1 MNNFFTPQA
10 AATPTITNFETGQ
23 VYTAQDVFRNLFN
36 NKMNSTKMFGS
47 GDEWELEQDVRE
59 ALNLMMF
66 DRYYAIGTTDCE
78 PSEEQMK
85 VFKSQRAELVHFLL
99 YDQESPLNVF
109 KKTYRK
115 FFVAKEFNVDGLLF
129 ERKGLNLEALEK
141 CLGISLPQELAA
153 YADSF
158 HLSGESGD
166 WYMQTASQ
174 EIGSMCFEDTQI
186 KTLVKFIRRVLNAQT
201 RAEEQAAMRF
211 GEGFNEDRIR
221 QELTNQFLVSM
232 IVDNALANCPRDIEV
247 AVCFRKYGHW
257 SAELKSR
264 SAYESAKSDVFEFD
278 NLQEAQEYVKTR
290 NRMEKAEQERVKNID
305 RIAELKAELAECL
318 KMTASFDYNS
328 DEATAESLK
337 AQKLARPLQAS

>member
-1 MNNFFTPQA
+1 MNDFFTPQV

-36 NKMNSTKMFGS
+36 NKMNSSKMFGS

-66 DRYYAIGTTDCE
+66 DRYYAVGTTDRE

-85 VFKSQRAELVHFLL
+85 VFKSQRAELVEFLL
-99 YDQESPLNVF
+99 YNQDSPLNIF

-115 FFVAKEFNVDGLLF
+115 FFVLKEYNVDGLLF

-141 CLGISLPQELAA
+141 CLSISLPQELAA

-174 EIGSMCFEDTQI
+174 ETSPTCFEDTQI
-186 KTLVKFIRRVLNAQT
+186 KTLVRFIRRVLNAQT
-201 RAEEQAAMRF
+201 RAEEQAEMRF
-211 GEGFNEDRIR
+211 GEGFHEDRIH
-221 QELTNQFLVSM
+221 QELTSQFLISM
-232 IVDNALANCPRDIEV
+232 IVDNALANCSRDIET
-247 AVCFRKYGHW
+247 AVCFRKYGNW
-257 SAELKSR
+257 CAELKIR
-264 SAYESAKSDVFEFD
+264 STYESAKGDVFEFD
-278 NLQEAQEYVKTR
+278 SLQDAQAYVKSR
-290 NRMEKAEQERVKNID
+290 NRMERAEQERLKNLEEINEFRASLQRSID
-305 RIAELKAELAECL
+305 ETKDCDAECADSTEVFE
-318 KMTASFDYNS
+318 MR
-328 DEATAESLK
+328 EE
-337 AQKLARPLQAS
+337 LARPLQA